1 MDNAVTIADLIIEGG
16 HRVVSVVG
24 LAKNSGKTTTL
35 NRIIKDM
42 AFRPILLGLTS
53 TGRDGEAVDSL
64 LHIKKPRIEIGIGV
78 VFTGVMGDLVWDIG
92 REGAVEMIRTTD
104 LTTAMGNIIVARAK
118 RSAQVVLMG
127 PATVSEMGR
136 LVESLIS
143 IDGCTMVL
151 VDGSMDRI
159 AAAGSSVADGVV
171 LAAGAVMGPD
181 IKGVV
186 EKTAH
191 AVELLE
197 IERAAVSSPEASVSD
212 RIVAVSVEGVRWETR
227 GGTLVSDG
235 EWALKRLKKG
245 AEYLFTSGAVTD
257 EALEVLIQGGRF
269 PELIVPDAT
278 RFLISRRQKERWKD
292 GGGRL
297 SVVNRLRLIAV
308 TVNPENPEG
317 KGFDG
322 REFFQAM
329 QERLPEVAVFDVM
342 EHRNDT

>member
-1 MDNAVTIADLIIEGG
+1 MDKTVTIADLIIEGG

-35 NRIIKDM
+35 NRIINDL

-92 REGAVEMIRTTD
+92 REGAVEMIRTTE
-104 LTTAMGNIIVARAK
+104 LTTVMGNVIVARAK
-118 RSAQVVLMG
+118 RSAQVVLVG
-127 PATVSEMGR
+127 PATVSEMGM
-136 LVESLIS
+136 LVESLLT

-159 AAAGSSVADGVV
+159 ASAGPSIADGVV
-171 LAAGAVMGPD
+171 LAVGAVMGPD
-181 IKGVV
+181 MEVVV

-191 AVELLE
+191 AVELLTTKK
-197 IERAAVSSPEASVSD
+197 ATVSSPEASVND
-212 RIVAVSVEGVRWETR
+212 RVVAVSETGVRWETR
-227 GGTLVSDG
+227 GGTLVSDC
-235 EWALKRLKKG
+235 EWAFKRLGKG

-257 EALEVLIQGGRF
+257 EALEGLIKRKRF

-278 RFLISRRQKERWKD
+278 RFMISRRQKERWEN

-297 SVVNRLRLIAV
+297 SVVDRLRLVAV
-308 TVNPENPEG
+308 TINPENPEG

-322 REFFQAM
+322 RAFLQAM
-329 QERLPEVAVFDVM
+329 RERLVGISVFDVM
-342 EHRNDT
+342 EH